1 MVNSHNG
8 RLRNIAGGGLS
19 TRDPWR
25 AFITTMSRF
34 RFSVHTGF
42 RYTQCGPFHYI
53 QQNPL
58 NEGWSVSLF
67 ELDGVALV
75 LPVPGGLRDILHDVS
90 FRIARGEILTICGV
104 SGTGKTSLLRVLAG
118 LTAPTRGRVTFRGTP
133 IDGPQDSVALVFQD
147 YSNALLQWRTVARNV
162 SLGIERTLYGAAL
175 NERIAESLRLVGLEN
190 SAGDYPWQLSGGMQ
204 QRVQIARALA
214 LRPNV
219 LLMDEPFAALD
230 AMTKA
235 SLQDELLRVRAQTG
249 ASIVFITHDI
259 DEAVYL
265 GDRVAVLSGMPGTIA
280 RTFDVDLPRPRD
292 QIMTRELPKFLQL
305 RHQIHDAIGRHT

>member
-1 MVNSHNG
+1 
-8 RLRNIAGGGLS
+8 
-19 TRDPWR
+19 
-25 AFITTMSRF
+25 
-34 RFSVHTGF
+34 
-42 RYTQCGPFHYI
+42 
-53 QQNPL
+53 
-58 NEGWSVSLF
+58 
-67 ELDGVALV
+67 
-75 LPVPGGLRDILHDVS
+75 VS
-90 FRIARGEILTICGV
+90 FRIASGEILTICGV

-118 LTAPTRGRVTFRGTP
+118 LTAPTRGRVMFRGTP
-133 IDGPQDSVALVFQD
+133 IDGPQDGVALVFQD

-190 SAGDYPWQLSGGMQ
+190 SAADYPWQLSGGMQ

-214 LRPNV
+214 LRPSV

-259 DEAVYL
+259 EEAVYL

-280 RTFDVDLPRPRD
+280 STFDVDLPRPRD
-292 QIMTRELPKFLQL
+292 QITTRELPLFLQL